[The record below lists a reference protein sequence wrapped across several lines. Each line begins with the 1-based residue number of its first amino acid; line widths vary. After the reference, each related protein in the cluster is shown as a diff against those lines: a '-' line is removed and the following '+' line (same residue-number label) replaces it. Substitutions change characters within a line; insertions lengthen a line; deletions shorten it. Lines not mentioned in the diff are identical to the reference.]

1 MYEDNVGYFYIE
13 LGDNIVT
20 FCNTVEK
27 INQVVEICYIVYS
40 AYHECT
46 VGGKIQPTRAVR

>member
-20 FCNTVEK
+20 FCNTEGKK
-27 INQVVEICYIVYS
+27 I
-40 AYHECT
+40 
-46 VGGKIQPTRAVR
+46 R